1 MKHDLI
7 NDALVSIKNRE
18 KIGKRKCVV
27 KPISNLLV
35 EILKVFQKEGYLGEF
50 EVVKDERGGKI
61 EVNLKNRI
69 NECGVIKPR
78 FAVRKDELARWEKR
92 FLPARD
98 FGVLVMSTSKGVMT
112 QKEALS
118 KGLGG
123 RLLAYVY

>member
-1 MKHDLI
+1 M
-7 NDALVSIKNRE
+7 
-18 KIGKRKCVV
+18 